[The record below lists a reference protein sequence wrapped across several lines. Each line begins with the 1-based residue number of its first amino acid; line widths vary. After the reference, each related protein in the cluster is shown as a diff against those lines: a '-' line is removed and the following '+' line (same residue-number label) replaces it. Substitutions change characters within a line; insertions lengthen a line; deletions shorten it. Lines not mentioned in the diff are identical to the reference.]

1 MEGLCTMLL
10 AVVDY
15 RGNRYLAQTT
25 VPGLNDVGAVS
36 GGEV

>member
-1 MEGLCTMLL
+1 MLL

-25 VPGLNDVGAVS
+25 VPGLSEVGEAR
-36 GGEV
+36 GAEA